1 MDDRVVKPSVDQEV
15 DEEFDHHVG
24 MMVRDLVAEGW
35 SEEEARAEARRR
47 VGNIER
53 WKADTRA
60 EGQRRD
66 GEANRRLW
74 WDELRQD
81 FRYGLRQIRRA
92 PTFAALV
99 VLTLGIAIGANTAVF
114 SVVNAV
120 LLKPLPGAEPD
131 RLSVIWT
138 RYLPISGFDIEKFA
152 LSEPEALDI
161 AEETR
166 TLESVALFTTGTR
179 TFTGEGAAPERVNVG
194 FASAGYSET
203 LGVPPAQGRWF
214 DASEDVA
221 DGPQVV
227 VLSHGLWTNRFGGD
241 PAIIGR
247 AVFMNGT
254 STEVIGIMPD
264 EFDLP
269 GDSQAWLPLR
279 VTRDSQGGRG
289 GHGIA
294 AIGRLAPG
302 MTQEDLDAELAV
314 FRDRWAAE
322 YEHNVGHYAW
332 SQGLYDEIVAGSPE
346 RLRLL
351 VAAVALVLLVACAN
365 VANLLL
371 TRSERR
377 RTEVAVRRTLGAG
390 RSRITRQLATESMLL
405 AALAA
410 VLGMGLAWVGLE
422 VLVRIDPDALPRLDE
437 VELDGTVMAFVVG
450 ITGVTTLLFGIVPA
464 YIAGKRA
471 SGTLASAASRTAGGR
486 RRTSLRRLLVGSEVA
501 VSLVVV
507 LLAALVIRSF
517 GALVGTDP
525 RMDPSDMLTFGLSLP
540 SARYAEREDLVGG
553 YQAILED
560 LESIPGVERVAATT
574 NLPFTGT
581 GQWDFQLDDR
591 PPRQEGEVAWNA
603 GISHIAGDYFAALGI
618 PVLEG
623 RAFGAGDRENEP
635 LVAIVSESM
644 ARRYWPGESPI
655 GKRMGYQM
663 TEDSVP
669 WMTVVGLVPDPVTGG
684 LDTEPYPHVYVPH
697 AQGGISTYF
706 IPGSMQIALRTTVEP
721 ESVVASVR
729 SRIADFDADLPLYAV
744 STMTDLMASSYA
756 GPRVTTNLLG
766 VFGLIALVLAAVGI
780 YGVIS
785 YSVAGRTREIGVRVA
800 LGAERGEI
808 TRLILG
814 EGIRPVAAGVAIGL
828 ALAWFATRLV
838 EAMLYQV
845 EPTDAATFA
854 TVPLLLIAVGFAA
867 SLLPARR
874 ATRIAPT
881 EALREE

>member
-1 MDDRVVKPSVDQEV
+1 MDDRVVKPSVDREV
-15 DEEFDHHVG
+15 EEEFDHHVE
-24 MMVRDLVAEGW
+24 MMVRDLVDNGW
-35 SEEEARAEARRR
+35 DEDEARAEAGRR
-47 VGNIER
+47 VGNVER

-60 EGQRRD
+60 EGRRRD
-66 GEANRRLW
+66 GDANRRLW

-81 FRYGLRQIRRA
+81 LRYGVRQIRRA
-92 PTFAALV
+92 PTFAAV
-99 VLTLGIAIGANTAVF
+99 VILTLGIAIGANTAVF
-114 SVVNAV
+114 SVVDAV
-120 LLKPLPGAEPD
+120 LLQPLPVTEPD
-131 RLSVIWT
+131 RLSMIWT

-152 LSEPEALDI
+152 LSGPEALDI
-161 AEETR
+161 ADETR
-166 TLESVALFTTGTR
+166 TLEAMALFTTGTL
-179 TFTGEGAAPERVNVG
+179 TFTGDGAAPERVNVG
-194 FASAGYSET
+194 FASATYSET
-203 LGVPPAQGRWF
+203 MGVPPAQGRWF
-214 DASEDVA
+214 DASEDIA
-221 DGPQVV
+221 DGPEVV
-227 VLSHGLWTNRFGGD
+227 VLSHGLWMNRFGGD
-241 PAIIGR
+241 PETIGQ
-247 AVFMNGT
+247 VVLMNGT
-254 STEVIGIMPD
+254 STEVIGIMPVG
-264 EFDLP
+264 FDLP
-269 GDSQAWLPLR
+269 SDARAWQPLR
-279 VTRDSQGGRG
+279 ITRESQGGRG

-294 AIGRLAPG
+294 AVGRLAPG
-302 MTQEDLDAELAV
+302 MSQDDLDAELAV

-332 SQGLYDEIVAGSPE
+332 SQGLYDEIVAGAPE

-371 TRSERR
+371 TRAERR

-390 RSRITRQLATESMLL
+390 RSRITRQLATESMVL
-405 AALAA
+405 AALSA
-410 VLGMGLAWVGLE
+410 VLGTGLAWAGLE
-422 VLVRIDPDALPRLDE
+422 ALIRIDPTALPRLDE
-437 VELDGTVMAFVVG
+437 VRLDGTVMGFVVG
-450 ITGVTTLLFGIVPA
+450 VTGVTTLLFGIVPA

-471 SGTLASAASRTAGGR
+471 SGTLASAESRSSGGR

-507 LLAALVIRSF
+507 VLAALVVRSF

-525 RMDPSDMLTFGLSLP
+525 RMDPSDVLTFALSLP
-540 SARYAEREDLVGG
+540 SATYPEREDLVGG
-553 YQAILED
+553 YEEVLDALGS
-560 LESIPGVERVAATT
+560 LPGVESVAATT

-603 GISHIAGDYFAALGI
+603 GISHISGDYFATLGI
-618 PVLEG
+618 PILEG
-623 RAFGAGDRENEP
+623 RTFGSEDREDGP
-635 LVAIVSESM
+635 LVVIVSESM
-644 ARRYWPGESPI
+644 ARRYWPGESVI
-655 GKRMGYQM
+655 GRRMGYEM
-663 TEDSVP
+663 AEDSVP
-669 WMTVVGLVPDPVTGG
+669 WMTVVGLVPDPVTGS
-684 LDTEPYPHVYVPH
+684 LDREPYPHVYVPH

-706 IPGSMQIALRTTVEP
+706 LPSTMQIALRTTVEP
-721 ESVVASVR
+721 ESVVPSVR

-744 STMTDLMASSYA
+744 STMTDVMAASYA

-766 VFGLIALVLAAVGI
+766 AFGVIALVLAAVGI

-800 LGAERGEI
+800 LGAERREI
-808 TRLILG
+808 TRLVLG
-814 EGIRPVAAGVAIGL
+814 EGIRPVAVGVAVGL

-845 EPTDAATFA
+845 EPTDPATFV
-854 TVPLLLIAVGFAA
+854 TVPLLLMAVGFAA

>member
-1 MDDRVVKPSVDQEV
+1 MDDRVVKPSVDREV
-15 DEEFDHHVG
+15 EEEFDHHVE
-24 MMVRDLVAEGW
+24 MMVRDLVDEGW
-35 SEEEARAEARRR
+35 AEEEARAHARRR
-47 VGNIER
+47 VGNVER

-60 EGQRRD
+60 EGRRRD
-66 GEANRRLW
+66 GGANRRLW

-92 PTFAALV
+92 PTFAAV
-99 VLTLGIAIGANTAVF
+99 IILTLGIAIGANTAVF

-120 LLKPLPGAEPD
+120 LLQPLPVAEPD
-131 RLSVIWT
+131 RLSIIWT

-152 LSEPEALDI
+152 LSGPEALDI

-179 TFTGEGAAPERVNVG
+179 TLTGDGAAPERVNVG
-194 FASAGYSET
+194 FASADYAQT
-203 LGVPPAQGRWF
+203 MGVPPAQGRWF
-214 DASEDVA
+214 DASEDIA

-241 PAIIGR
+241 PAIIGQT
-247 AVFMNGT
+247 VLMNGT
-254 STEVIGIMPD
+254 STEVLGIMPD
-264 EFDLP
+264 GFDLP
-269 GDSQAWLPLR
+269 NDSRAWLPLR
-279 VTRDSQGGRG
+279 ITRDSQGGRG

-294 AIGRLAPG
+294 AVGRLASG
-302 MTQEDLDAELAV
+302 MTQDDLDAELAV

-332 SQGLYDEIVAGSPE
+332 SQSLSDEIVAGAPE

-390 RSRITRQLATESMLL
+390 RSRITRQLATESLVL
-405 AALAA
+405 AALSA
-410 VLGMGLAWVGLE
+410 VLGIGLAWMGLE
-422 VLVRIDPDALPRLDE
+422 ALVRIDPDALPRLDE
-437 VELDGTVMAFVVG
+437 VRLDGTVMAFVVG
-450 ITGVTTLLFGIVPA
+450 ITGVTTFLFGIVPA

-471 SGTLASAASRTAGGR
+471 SGTLASAKSRAAGGR
-486 RRTSLRRLLVGSEVA
+486 RRTSLRRLLVGTEVA

-507 LLAALVIRSF
+507 LLAALVVRSF

-525 RMDPSDMLTFGLSLP
+525 RMDPSDLLTFGLSLP
-540 SARYAEREDLVGG
+540 SATYSEREDLVGG

-560 LESIPGVERVAATT
+560 LESIPGVVSVAATT

-603 GISHIAGDYFAALGI
+603 GISHIAGDFFATLGI

-623 RAFGAGDRENEP
+623 RGFGAADREDGP

-644 ARRYWPGESPI
+644 AGRYWPGESPI
-655 GKRMGYQM
+655 GKRMGYEM
-663 TEDSVP
+663 AEDSVP

-684 LDTEPYPHVYVPH
+684 LDREPYPHVYVPH

-706 IPGSMQIALRTTVEP
+706 LPASMQIALRTSVAP
-721 ESVVASVR
+721 ESVVPAVR
-729 SRIADFDADLPLYAV
+729 ERMTDFDRDLPLYAV
-744 STMTDLMASSYA
+744 STMTDVMAASYA
-756 GPRVTTNLLG
+756 GHRVTTNLLG
-766 VFGLIALVLAAVGI
+766 IFGIIALVLATVGI

-800 LGAERGEI
+800 LGAERNEI
-808 TRLILG
+808 TRLILA
-814 EGIRPVAAGVAIGL
+814 EGIRPVAVGVVAGL

-838 EAMLYQV
+838 EAMLYQI
-845 EPTDAATFA
+845 ERTDPMTFA
-854 TVPLLLIAVGFAA
+854 AVPLLLMAVGFAS